1 MKKFLQAAVVSLAV
15 ASFPSFGHHAAD
27 GMVDDEVYAMI
38 DSLLMDTPHADMTL
52 DDLGAG
58 MTELTIT
65 TSTVTSMENMID
77 DGLLDYAS
85 MLDGNVEI
93 GISFADD
100 GDVTMTVTQ
109 RP

>member
-1 MKKFLQAAVVSLAV
+1 MRKFFQAAVVSLAV
-15 ASFPSFGHHAAD
+15 ASFPTFGHHAAE

-52 DDLGAG
+52 DDLGSG
-58 MTELTIT
+58 MTEMTIT
-65 TSTVTSMENMID
+65 APTVTSMENMID

-85 MLDGNVEI
+85 MLDGEVEV
-93 GISFADD
+93 GITFNDD

>member
-1 MKKFLQAAVVSLAV
+1 MKKFLQATVVSLAV
-15 ASFPSFGHHAAD
+15 VSLPTFAHHAAE

-52 DDLGAG
+52 EDLGSG

-65 TSTVTSMENMID
+65 TPTVTTMENMVD

-85 MLDGNVEI
+85 MLDGDVEV
-93 GISFADD
+93 GITFNDD